1 MDDHTR
7 KGSPQVKQPNWG
19 RTLLI
24 LGTILATFAL
34 LYAAQDILSRF
45 TQAILLFVLG
55 AIVAYVLTP
64 VVNGLQGVLR
74 TRWIAIIVTYLVF
87 AIGLVSIA
95 VMLFTPF
102 IQQSQSL
109 VDNLRTPASGSLQT
123 IVQVETQANALRQ
136 TLLSEQKRV
145 QTRGTL
151 SPRAVAD
158 NRLAINNLQR
168 AVVDLKHGTLSG
180 LSHPRYHHAK
190 TGSNRLPPN
199 PEPQTQVPA
208 SYVLPIS
215 TDLNQLTSD
224 YNRAVGDPAAVDPV
238 LFQRAV
244 DRSQKM
250 RAAAKTNLHIMST
263 TPIAVLRSQTW
274 LDEHGIHTDIHTKF
288 GDAAK
293 QLSSRGT
300 LVLDNA
306 ITILSETANILLDFA
321 LTMIIA
327 FYFLNDGG
335 RIIHSS
341 VNLIPTRYREQAWY
355 FVLSLDKVVGGY
367 IRGQLFLSTLA
378 GLLGGGGAATL
389 GVPYPLLIG
398 IMTFLLQ
405 SIPVIGPMV
414 ALVPAVLI
422 SLFFMPVVTTVLLAA
437 WFLVFQQIVT
447 NVLGPRVNSMA
458 VGIHPLEAILAVLV
472 GYPLGGFLG
481 AFLAVPVAGIFHI
494 VVRELYAYF
503 VLGRSLPTAVA
514 PPTPI
519 EEQDMEKVPDARS
532 LSDAPEKRSAAG

>member
-1 MDDHTR
+1 M
-7 KGSPQVKQPNWG
+7 KQPNWG
-19 RTLLI
+19 RLLLV
-24 LGTILATFAL
+24 LGTILASFAV
-34 LYAAQDILSRF
+34 LYIAGSVFFRF
-45 TQAILLFVLG
+45 KQAILLFVLG
-55 AIVAYVLTP
+55 AIVAYILTP
-64 VVNGLQGVLR
+64 MVNGLQGLFR
-74 TRWIAIIVTYLVF
+74 TRWIAIVVAYLAFAAVIV
-87 AIGLVSIA
+87 GLA

-123 IVQVETQANALRQ
+123 IVRVRQQAQQLHADLVREARSLRK
-136 TLLSEQKRV
+136 T
-145 QTRGTL
+145 GTL
-151 SPRAVAD
+151 STATISAD
-158 NRLAINNLQR
+158 QLAIQHLQR
-168 AVVDLKHGTLSG
+168 ALGDLKHGTLSG

-190 TGSNRLPPN
+190 SSDNRLPPN
-199 PEPQTQVPA
+199 PEPQTQVPP

-215 TDLNQLTSD
+215 SQLTALTST
-224 YNRAVGDPAAVDPV
+224 YASAVAFAPTVDPT
-238 LFQRAV
+238 LFAQSISRANRISV
-244 DRSQKM
+244 
-250 RAAAKTNLHIMST
+250 AATQNYHIMST

-293 QLSSRGT
+293 QLSDRGT

-306 ITILSETANILLDFA
+306 ITILSETATILLDFA
-321 LTMIIA
+321 LVLIIA

-335 RIIHSS
+335 RIIHGT
-341 VNLIPTRYREQAWY
+341 VNLIPARYREQAWF

-367 IRGQLFLSTLA
+367 IRGQLFLSSLA
-378 GLLGGGGAATL
+378 GLLGGGGAAVL

-414 ALVPAVLI
+414 AIVPAGAI
-422 SLFFMPVVTTVLLAA
+422 SLFFMPVFTTVLLAV

-447 NVLGPRVNSMA
+447 NIVGPRVNSMA

-472 GYPLGGFLG
+472 GYPIGGFLG
-481 AFLAVPVAGIFHI
+481 AFLAVPVAGIIHI

-514 PPTPI
+514 PTALDGAASSKSVSGRQVS
-519 EEQDMEKVPDARS
+519 EAT
-532 LSDAPEKRSAAG
+532 EKRSAAG

>member
-1 MDDHTR
+1 
-7 KGSPQVKQPNWG
+7 VKQPNWG
-19 RTLLI
+19 RALLI
-24 LGTILATFAL
+24 MGTILVSMAL
-34 LYAAQDILSRF
+34 LYASGLILARF

-64 VVNGLQGVLR
+64 VVNGLQNVFR
-74 TRWIAIIVTYLVF
+74 TRWIAIVFTYFVF
-87 AIGLVSIA
+87 GVGIISIA

-123 IVQVETQANALRQ
+123 IVQVETQASALHR
-136 TLLSEQKRV
+136 TLVSEQKAV
-145 QTRGTL
+145 QSRGAL
-151 SPRAVAD
+151 PSNAIAD
-158 NRLAINNLQR
+158 NRQTIFNLGR
-168 AVVDLKHGTLSG
+168 AVVDLKNGTLSG
-180 LSHPRYHHAK
+180 LSHPRYNHVK

-199 PEPQTQVPA
+199 PEPQTKVPP

-215 TDLNQLTSD
+215 TQLARLTSE
-224 YNRAVGDPAAVDPV
+224 YNSAVSDPGAVDAV
-238 LFQRAV
+238 LFQQAANRA
-244 DRSQKM
+244 QKM
-250 RAAAKTNLHIMST
+250 QSAASTNLHIMST

-335 RIIHSS
+335 RIVHST
-341 VNLIPTRYREQAWY
+341 VNLIPGRYREQGWY

-378 GLLGGGGAATL
+378 GLLGGGGAAAL

-405 SIPVIGPMV
+405 TIPVIGPMV

-422 SLFFMPVVTTVLLAA
+422 SLFFMPFLTTVLLAL
-437 WFLVFQQIVT
+437 WFVIFQQIVT
-447 NVLGPRVNSMA
+447 NVLGPRINSMA

-481 AFLAVPVAGIFHI
+481 AFLAVPVAGIIHI
-494 VVRELYAYF
+494 VVRELYAYV

-514 PPTPI
+514 PPAPA
-519 EEQDMEKVPDARS
+519 EEPEIPKVSDVRS
-532 LSDAPEKRSAAG
+532 RSESSGKRSAAG

>member
-1 MDDHTR
+1 M
-7 KGSPQVKQPNWG
+7 KQPNWG

-24 LGTILATFAL
+24 LGTILASLAL
-34 LYAAQDILSRF
+34 LYAAQAILSRF
-45 TQAILLFVLG
+45 AQALLLFVLG

-64 VVNGLQGVLR
+64 MVNGLQGIFR
-74 TRWIAIIVTYLVF
+74 QRWIAILCAYLAF
-87 AIGLVSIA
+87 AVALVSLA

-109 VDNLRTPASGSLQT
+109 VDNLRTPAAGSLQT
-123 IVQVETQANALRQ
+123 IARVDAQAGALRRR
-136 TLLSEQKRV
+136 LLAEEGV
-145 QTRGTL
+145 VHARGSLGATDIAADR
-151 SPRAVAD
+151 RA
-158 NRLAINNLQR
+158 LANLQR
-168 AVVDLKHGTLSG
+168 AVTDLKHGTLSG
-180 LSHPRYHHAK
+180 LSHPRYHTSK
-190 TGSNRLPPN
+190 SGGNRLSPN
-199 PEPQTQVPA
+199 PEPQTLVPP

-215 TDLNQLTSD
+215 TELRRLMTAYSG
-224 YNRAVGDPAAVDPV
+224 AVVDRRAVDPA
-238 LFQRAV
+238 LFRQAV
-244 DRSQKM
+244 QHAQKL
-250 RAAAKTNLHIMST
+250 RTAAKTNLHIMST

-274 LDEHGIHTDIHTKF
+274 LDSHGIHTDIHTKF

-306 ITILSETANILLDFA
+306 ITIISETANILLDFA
-321 LTMIIA
+321 LVMIIA

-335 RIIHSS
+335 RIVHSS
-341 VNLIPTRYREQAWY
+341 VNLFPTHYREQVWY

-378 GLLGGGGAATL
+378 GLLGGGGAAVL

-414 ALVPAVLI
+414 AVVPAVFI
-422 SLFFMPVVTTVLLAA
+422 SLFFMPVLTTAVLAV
-437 WFLVFQQIVT
+437 WFLVFQQVVT

-481 AFLAVPVAGIFHI
+481 AFLAVPVAGIIHI

-514 PPTPI
+514 PPTPT
-519 EEQDMEKVPDARS
+519 EEPEIHRVPDARS
-532 LSDAPEKRSAAG
+532 LHEGTEKRSAAG

>member
-1 MDDHTR
+1 
-7 KGSPQVKQPNWG
+7 VKQPNWG

-24 LGTILATFAL
+24 LGTILASLAL
-34 LYAAQDILSRF
+34 LYAAELVLARF

-64 VVNGLQGVLR
+64 VVNGLQGVFR
-74 TRWIAIIVTYLVF
+74 TRWIAIVFTYFVF
-87 AIGLVSIA
+87 GIGLVSIG

-123 IVQVETQANALRQ
+123 IVQVEAQANALHR
-136 TLLSEQKRV
+136 TLISEQKTV
-145 QTRGTL
+145 QSRGML
-151 SPRAVAD
+151 SSKAIVKNRRAID
-158 NRLAINNLQR
+158 NLQH
-168 AVVDLKHGTLSG
+168 AVVDLKNGTLSG

-190 TGSNRLPPN
+190 SASNRLPPN
-199 PEPQTQVPA
+199 PEPQTQVPP

-215 TDLNQLTSD
+215 TQLAALTSD
-224 YNRAVGDPAAVDPV
+224 YNSAVQEPTAVDSD
-238 LFQRAV
+238 LFQQAV
-244 DRSQKM
+244 NRIQKM
-250 RAAAKTNLHIMST
+250 RSAAKTNLHIMST

-293 QLSSRGT
+293 QFSSRGT

-335 RIIHSS
+335 RIVHSS
-341 VNLIPTRYREQAWY
+341 VNLIPARYREQGWY
-355 FVLSLDKVVGGY
+355 FVMSLDKVVGGY

-378 GLLGGGGAATL
+378 GLLGGGGAAAL

-422 SLFFMPVVTTVLLAA
+422 SLFFMPFVTTLVLAA
-437 WFLVFQQIVT
+437 WFLIFQQLVT

-481 AFLAVPVAGIFHI
+481 AFLAVPVAGIIHI

-514 PPTPI
+514 PPTPAAELEI
-519 EEQDMEKVPDARS
+519 PAVSDVRS
-532 LSDAPEKRSAAG
+532 RVEAPEKRSAAG

>member
-1 MDDHTR
+1 M
-7 KGSPQVKQPNWG
+7 KQPNWG

-24 LGTILATFAL
+24 LGTILASLAL
-34 LYAAQDILSRF
+34 LYAAESILSRF
-45 TQAILLFVLG
+45 AQAILLFVLG
-55 AIVAYVLTP
+55 AIVAYILTP
-64 VVNGLQGVLR
+64 VVNGLQGIFR
-74 TRWIAIIVTYLVF
+74 TRWIAIVFTYLVF
-87 AIGLVSIA
+87 AIGLISIA

-109 VDNLRTPASGSLQT
+109 VDNLRTPAAGSLQT
-123 IVQVETQANALRQ
+123 IVQVETQADALYR
-136 TLLSEQKRV
+136 TLLSEQK
-145 QTRGTL
+145 QIQSRGSL
-151 SPRAVAD
+151 SKKAVAN
-158 NRLAINNLQR
+158 NRRAMESLQR
-168 AVVDLKHGTLSG
+168 AAVDLKHGTLSG

-190 TGSNRLPPN
+190 TAGNRLPPN
-199 PEPQTQVPA
+199 PEPQTRVPP

-215 TDLNQLTSD
+215 TDLQQLTLD
-224 YNRAVGDPAAVDPV
+224 YDRAVVEPAAVDPV

-244 DRSQKM
+244 VRAQKM
-250 RAAAKTNLHIMST
+250 QVAAKTNLHIMST

-274 LDEHGIHTDIHTKF
+274 LDEHGVHTDIHTKF

-321 LTMIIA
+321 LTLIIA

-335 RIIHSS
+335 RIVHSS
-341 VNLIPTRYREQAWY
+341 VNLIPVRYREQAWY

-378 GLLGGGGAATL
+378 GLLGGGGAAVL

-422 SLFFMPVVTTVLLAA
+422 SLFFMPVFTTVLLAL

-514 PPTPI
+514 PPTPV
-519 EEQDMEKVPDARS
+519 EDEDLQPVPDPRTLTEAK
-532 LSDAPEKRSAAG
+532 EKRSAAG

>member
-1 MDDHTR
+1 M
-7 KGSPQVKQPNWG
+7 KQPNWG
-19 RTLLI
+19 RALLI
-24 LGTILATFAL
+24 LGTILASLAL
-34 LYAAQDILSRF
+34 LYAAQSILSRF

-64 VVNGLQGVLR
+64 VVNGLQGVFR
-74 TRWIAIIVTYLVF
+74 TRWIAILFTYLVF
-87 AIGLVSIA
+87 AVGLVSIA

-109 VDNLRTPASGSLQT
+109 VDNLRTPAAGSLQT
-123 IVQVETQANALRQ
+123 IVQVETQASALRQ
-136 TLLSEQKRV
+136 TLVVEQKRI
-145 QTRGTL
+145 QTHGSLAPT
-151 SPRAVAD
+151 AVAN
-158 NRLAINNLQR
+158 NRRAINSLQR

-190 TGSNRLPPN
+190 TGSERLPPN
-199 PEPQTQVPA
+199 PEPQTQVPP

-215 TDLNQLTSD
+215 TELNQLTTD
-224 YNRAVGDPAAVDPV
+224 YNRAVAEPAAVDPF

-244 DRSQKM
+244 NRSQKL
-250 RAAAKTNLHIMST
+250 RAAAKSNLHIMST

-335 RIIHSS
+335 RIVHSS
-341 VNLIPTRYREQAWY
+341 VNLIPVRYREQGWY
-355 FVLSLDKVVGGY
+355 FVMSLDKVVGGY

-378 GLLGGGGAATL
+378 GLLGGGGAAAL

-398 IMTFLLQ
+398 IMTFMLQ

-447 NVLGPRVNSMA
+447 NVLGPRINSMA

-481 AFLAVPVAGIFHI
+481 AFLAVPVAGIIHI
-494 VVRELYAYF
+494 VVRELYAYV

-519 EEQDMEKVPDARS
+519 EEQEIQKVSDARS
-532 LSDAPEKRSAAG
+532 LSEASEKRSATG

>member
-1 MDDHTR
+1 
-7 KGSPQVKQPNWG
+7 
-19 RTLLI
+19 
-24 LGTILATFAL
+24 LGTILATLAL
-34 LYAAQDILSRF
+34 LYAAESILARF
-45 TQAILLFVLG
+45 TQAILVFVLG

-64 VVNGLQGVLR
+64 VVNGLQGVFR
-74 TRWIAIIVTYLVF
+74 TRWIAIFFTYLVF
-87 AIGLVSIA
+87 AVGFVSIA

-123 IVQVETQANALRQ
+123 IVQVETQANALRH

-145 QTRGTL
+145 QTRGIL
-151 SPRAVAD
+151 SPASVAN
-158 NRLAINNLQR
+158 NRRAINNLQR
-168 AVVDLKHGTLSG
+168 AVTDLKHGTLSG
-180 LSHPRYHHAK
+180 LSHPRYHHPK
-190 TGSNRLPPN
+190 TGDNRLPPN
-199 PEPQTQVPA
+199 PEPQTQVPP

-215 TDLNQLTSD
+215 NDLAQLTSD
-224 YNRAVGDPAAVDPV
+224 YNHAVEVPAAVDPV

-244 DRSQKM
+244 DRSQTM
-250 RAAAKTNLHIMST
+250 RAAAQTNLHIMST

-274 LDEHGIHTDIHTKF
+274 LDEHGIHTDIHTRF

-306 ITILSETANILLDFA
+306 ITILSETVNILLDFA
-321 LTMIIA
+321 LIMIVA

-335 RIIHSS
+335 RIVHSS
-341 VNLIPTRYREQAWY
+341 VNLVPARYREQAWY

-378 GLLGGGGAATL
+378 GLLGGGGAAVL

-458 VGIHPLEAILAVLV
+458 VGIHPLEAILAVLI
-472 GYPLGGFLG
+472 GYPLGGFVG
-481 AFLAVPVAGIFHI
+481 AFLAVPVAGIIHI
-494 VVRELYAYF
+494 VVRELYAYL

-514 PPTPI
+514 PRTPI
-519 EEQDMEKVPDARS
+519 EDGDIQKVSESRP
-532 LSDAPEKRSAAG
+532 LSEAAEKRSAAG

>member
-1 MDDHTR
+1 M
-7 KGSPQVKQPNWG
+7 KQPNWG

-24 LGTILATFAL
+24 LGTILASLAL
-34 LYAAQDILSRF
+34 LYAAESILSRF
-45 TQAILLFVLG
+45 AQAILLFVLG
-55 AIVAYVLTP
+55 AIVAYILTP
-64 VVNGLQGVLR
+64 VVNGLQGVFR
-74 TRWIAIIVTYLVF
+74 TRWIAILFTYFVF
-87 AIGLVSIA
+87 AIGLISIA
-95 VMLFTPF
+95 IMLFTPF

-123 IVQVETQANALRQ
+123 IVQVDTQANALRR
-136 TLLSEQKRV
+136 TLLSEQKRIER
-145 QTRGTL
+145 QGTL
-151 SPRAVAD
+151 STSAVAH
-158 NRLAINNLQR
+158 NRTALKNLQR
-168 AVVDLKHGTLSG
+168 AVTDLKHGTLSG
-180 LSHPRYHHAK
+180 LAHPRYHAVK
-190 TGSNRLPPN
+190 SGSNRLPPN
-199 PEPQTQVPA
+199 PEPQTKVPP

-215 TDLNQLTSD
+215 NDLRLLTSE
-224 YNRAVGDPAAVDPV
+224 YNSAIQNRAEINPI
-238 LFQRAV
+238 LFQQAV
-244 DRSQKM
+244 VRSQKM
-250 RAAAKTNLHIMST
+250 RSAAKTNLHIMST

-293 QLSSRGT
+293 QISSRGT

-321 LTMIIA
+321 LIMIIA

-335 RIIHSS
+335 RIVHSS
-341 VNLIPTRYREQAWY
+341 VNLIPERYREQAWY
-355 FVLSLDKVVGGY
+355 FVMSLDKVVGGY

-378 GLLGGGGAATL
+378 GLLGGGGAAML

-398 IMTFLLQ
+398 IMTFMLQ

-422 SLFFMPVVTTVLLAA
+422 SLFFMPFVTTVLLAA
-437 WFLVFQQIVT
+437 WFVIFQQIVT
-447 NVLGPRVNSMA
+447 NVLGPRINSMA

-481 AFLAVPVAGIFHI
+481 AFLAVPVAGIIHI

-503 VLGRSLPTAVA
+503 VLGQSLPTAVA
-514 PPTPI
+514 PSAPLAPI
-519 EEQDMEKVPDARS
+519 VDQELQAVPDARS
-532 LSDAPEKRSAAG
+532 RSEAAKKRSAIG

>member
-1 MDDHTR
+1 M
-7 KGSPQVKQPNWG
+7 KQPNWG

-24 LGTILATFAL
+24 LGTILASLAV
-34 LYAAQDILSRF
+34 LYAAGAILSRF

-64 VVNGLQGVLR
+64 VVNGLQGVFR
-74 TRWIAIIVTYLVF
+74 TRWIAIVFTYLVF
-87 AIGLVSIA
+87 AVGLFSIA

-109 VDNLRTPASGSLQT
+109 VDNLQTPATGSLQT
-123 IVQVETQANALRQ
+123 IVQVQSRANALRE
-136 TLLSEQKRV
+136 TLGSEQKGI
-145 QTRGTL
+145 QMGGTL
-151 SPRAVAD
+151 SPRAVAS
-158 NRLAINNLQR
+158 NRRDITNLQR
-168 AVVDLKHGTLSG
+168 AVQDLKHGTLSG
-180 LSHPRYHHAK
+180 LSHSRYHRVR
-190 TGSNRLPPN
+190 GGGNRLPPN
-199 PEPQTQVPA
+199 PEPQTRVPP

-215 TDLNQLTSD
+215 TDLARLTSD
-224 YNRAVGDPAAVDPV
+224 YNQAVATPRTVDAA
-238 LFQRAV
+238 LFELAV
-244 DRSQKM
+244 TQATRIRS
-250 RAAAKTNLHIMST
+250 AARTNLHIMST

-321 LTMIIA
+321 LVLIIA

-335 RIIHSS
+335 RIVHSS
-341 VNLIPTRYREQAWY
+341 VNLIPGQYREQAWY

-422 SLFFMPVVTTVLLAA
+422 SMFFMPFLTTVLLAA

-447 NVLGPRVNSMA
+447 NVLGPRINSMA

-472 GYPLGGFLG
+472 GYPIGGFLG
-481 AFLAVPVAGIFHI
+481 AFLAVPVAGIIHI

-519 EEQDMEKVPDARS
+519 EDAESHKAADARS
-532 LSDAPEKRSAAG
+532 LGEAPEKRSAIG

>member
-1 MDDHTR
+1 M
-7 KGSPQVKQPNWG
+7 KQPNWG
-19 RTLLI
+19 RAILI
-24 LGTILATFAL
+24 LGTVLMSLAL
-34 LYAAQDILSRF
+34 LYAADLILARF
-45 TQAILLFVLG
+45 TQAILLFILG

-74 TRWIAIIVTYLVF
+74 TRWIAIVFTYFVF
-87 AIGLVSIA
+87 GAGLISIG

-123 IVQVETQANALRQ
+123 IVQVETQANALHRS
-136 TLLSEQKRV
+136 LVSELSTV
-145 QTRGTL
+145 QTKDAL
-151 SPRAVAD
+151 STTTIAG
-158 NRLAINNLQR
+158 NLQAISNLQR
-168 AVVDLKHGTLSG
+168 AVTGLKNGTLSG
-180 LSHPRYHHAK
+180 LSHQRYLHVK
-190 TGSNRLPPN
+190 SGSSRLPPN
-199 PEPQTQVPA
+199 PEPQTQVPP

-215 TDLNQLTSD
+215 TQLTQLTSN
-224 YNRAVGDPAAVDPV
+224 YTSAVSDPASIDPI
-238 LFQRAV
+238 LFQQAVARAQ
-244 DRSQKM
+244 RMSS
-250 RAAAKTNLHIMST
+250 AAKTNLHIMST

-274 LDEHGIHTDIHTKF
+274 LDAHGIGTDIHTKF

-293 QLSSRGT
+293 QFSSRGT

-341 VNLIPTRYREQAWY
+341 VNLLPTRYREQGWY

-378 GLLGGGGAATL
+378 GLLGGGGAAAL

-422 SLFFMPVVTTVLLAA
+422 SLFFMPILTTVLLGA
-437 WFLVFQQIVT
+437 WFLIFQQIVT
-447 NVLGPRVNSMA
+447 NVLGPRINSMA

-481 AFLAVPVAGIFHI
+481 AFLAVPVAGIIHI

-514 PPTPI
+514 PATSSEDPEFPKMS
-519 EEQDMEKVPDARS
+519 DVRARQES
-532 LSDAPEKRSAAG
+532 SGKRSATG